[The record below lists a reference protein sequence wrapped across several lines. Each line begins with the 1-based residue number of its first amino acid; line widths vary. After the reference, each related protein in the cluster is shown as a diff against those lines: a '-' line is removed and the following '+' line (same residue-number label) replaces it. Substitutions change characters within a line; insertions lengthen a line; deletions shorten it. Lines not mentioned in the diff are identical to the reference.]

1 MPALRFMKRW
11 LKSRWYKSLPPI
23 FPPIISCCSPWCN
36 AKRSFV
42 QNRRHEHKFMY
53 WMKLKIFT
61 LQHYRITKHY
71 IKLKNKKPARKRLII
86 IMYLWVS
93 LSYLLLAIVQKSFQ
107 PNHVHKKRCNR
118 KITAKRRSWFVFN
131 KSLNKTIFAV
141 PMPYLRSRK

>member
-1 MPALRFMKRW
+1 MWLLAQIFFFRVVLLSGNRGAKRIINYAFLIFMPALRFMKRW

-71 IKLKNKKPARKRLII
+71 IKLKNKKTSQKKTYYYHVPLGLFVVFIAGNCAEI
-86 IMYLWVS
+86 VS
-93 LSYLLLAIVQKSFQ
+93 
-107 PNHVHKKRCNR
+107 
-118 KITAKRRSWFVFN
+118 TE
-131 KSLNKTIFAV
+131 
-141 PMPYLRSRK
+141 SRA